1 MMGFPYYLNKKQGK
15 IDMDD
20 IDDSYKLHVLFR
32 KINIVKIMNDQFLLY
47 DSPTAPGEGGAA
59 LMVKE
64 NDTFYLIGL
73 HLGAIQ
79 EQKLNFGILF
89 R

>member
-1 MMGFPYYLNKKQGK
+1 
-15 IDMDD
+15 
-20 IDDSYKLHVLFR
+20 
-32 KINIVKIMNDQFLLY
+32 LLY

-73 HLGAIQ
+73 LLGANY